1 MRGHYNQTY
10 QGKPS
15 RGDKVFSTGRFIQ
28 GILDIRVTQKIDTNS
43 TVWYVHSRVVVC
55 SLLLFNDLVLTDSE
69 NRNVCSFLVCTVD
82 KASKHQCSISIH
94 SFDLV
99 RSFGPV
105 QGQIR
110 MYDQYASTVAMV
122 KIMTF
127 ILTLNIDLTFQFTTS
142 L

>member
-1 MRGHYNQTY
+1 MNKQHATLAGVQVWYDEAWYRLTPVITGAEDAMRGHYNQTY

-82 KASKHQCSISIH
+82 KASKH
-94 SFDLV
+94 
-99 RSFGPV
+99 
-105 QGQIR
+105 
-110 MYDQYASTVAMV
+110 
-122 KIMTF
+122 
-127 ILTLNIDLTFQFTTS
+127 
-142 L
+142 